1 MITNYPTFTGFSH
14 NGVFIIDSHSFL
26 SYMKSGIMTMRQLS
40 FDGSSI
46 LSMKKFYN
54 SEEQFS
60 DNFKKFLSDNP
71 IKHEFL
77 KRIYIHD
84 LPLAVGCDPWHIIGK
99 SA

>member
-1 MITNYPTFTGFSH
+1 
-14 NGVFIIDSHSFL
+14 
-26 SYMKSGIMTMRQLS
+26 MTMRQLS

-46 LSMKKFYN
+46 LGMKKFYN
-54 SEEQFS
+54 CKHQYSYKI
-60 DNFKKFLSDNP
+60 NKFLSDNP

-99 SA
+99 SAQISNDPQFNISNNS